1 MGEENARKGV
11 LIMALTRKSLKAM
24 GLTDEQVDSI
34 IEMHTETVDGLKAY
48 KADAEKLPGVQAE
61 LDQAK
66 KDLAEKSKDGWKDK
80 HDAVKKEFD
89 DYKAAQTAK
98 DTKAAKETAYRAL
111 LKEVGVAEKRIDT
124 ILRVTDLDKIELE
137 DGKVKSADEVKNTI
151 KTEWAEFITAAGQVG
166 ADMAKPPVGNVTNT
180 GTRTKD
186 EILGIKDGAARRQAM
201 LENPTLFGLPDKK

>member
-1 MGEENARKGV
+1 
-11 LIMALTRKSLKAM
+11 MALTRKSLKAM

-48 KADAEKLPGVQAE
+48 KADAEKLPGVQKE
-61 LDQAK
+61 LDDLKKQAAEN
-66 KDLAEKSKDGWKDK
+66 KDDGWKDK

-111 LKEVGVAEKRIDT
+111 LKEAGVAERRIDAV
-124 ILRVTDLDKIELE
+124 LRVTDLDKIELE
-137 DGKVKSADEVKNTI
+137 DGKIKGADDVKNSI
-151 KTEWAEFITAAGQVG
+151 KTEWAEFISVAGQAG
-166 ADMAKPPVGNVTNT
+166 ADMAKPPAGGGNTVP
-180 GTRTKD
+180 GGKTKD
-186 EILGIKDGAARRQAM
+186 EILAIKDGAARRQAM